1 MIKSKEKNDI
11 IEIKKLYKQD
21 IEDIIPLRIA
31 LQKV

>member
-1 MIKSKEKNDI
+1 MIQSEEKMDN

-31 LQKV
+31 L